1 MINPMGRGSTVLML
15 PEVRRSL
22 DIEYSKLQEKI
33 TLVWYSFQDKFF
45 IAHVKI
51 PSRSVDKLFY
61 DVLIEINIDSIPQN
75 STIINGGSARVFSNC
90 PSFTFTYA
98 KVFNDK
104 GDLIDWTK
112 RKYSEEVFE
121 NDPVKRNPM
130 KILSYERSLYF
141 AIKYITTNGRNY
153 KNKVNY
159 HINKI
164 ESHISLL
171 NLIKSSDEILEL
183 YRKGKKK
190 QDEKERSINKSREDK
205 KKKEVPQRKQTQRK
219 SNISSKSVKSST
231 KTKST
236 SKTTKTKSM
245 THTKIS
251 RSF

>member
-190 QDEKERSINKSREDK
+190 Q
-205 KKKEVPQRKQTQRK
+205 EVPQRKQTQRK

-245 THTKIS
+245 THTKTS